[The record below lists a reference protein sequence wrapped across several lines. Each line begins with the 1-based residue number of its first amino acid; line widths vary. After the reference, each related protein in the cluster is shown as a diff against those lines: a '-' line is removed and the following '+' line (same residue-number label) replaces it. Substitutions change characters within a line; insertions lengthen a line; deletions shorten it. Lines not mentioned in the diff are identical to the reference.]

1 MKNLLA
7 ILIFVVSTTFV
18 QAQSKYIKGKLSHM
32 ETPLVNA
39 EISIQN
45 SDIKTKSGLNGAYA
59 ISAEIGDIIEYSYQ
73 GLETVEI
80 VVEDVTSVLNVSL
93 NQMLTELDE
102 VVVKGSS
109 RKSQRDLELD
119 YPHNKNLIRTAYGI
133 LNKETA
139 PGRMIVL
146 NDTDLS
152 DINLCILD
160 ILKNQFAGVIVAGDC
175 IQGGSVSI
183 RGRSSLNND
192 AGAVYDVDGQVL
204 TTAPIWLTPANI
216 ERVAVL
222 SSLSLVTK
230 YGFIGAGGVVV
241 INTKVGTRD
250 LASNKFFDRA
260 RLRNNI
266 YSDDAVAN
274 ELAIDGL
281 PNYLID
287 LQESTSIAAAKDAYA
302 INKKLYRNHAPYFID
317 AAGFFAAKGDTKFA
331 KEIIENQKFL
341 FEDHAV
347 YTKGAAYYLEANGEK
362 EMANDL
368 YEEVFILRPN
378 YAQSYRDLAES
389 YREIG
394 NYKKSAA
401 MYARHNYLLDE
412 GFLVQDT
419 IGIAPIIERE
429 SENLLAI
436 EGDRIMAGA
445 KTTNRSAKFTKF
457 DGTRL
462 LFEWNDS
469 EAEFELQFVNPEK
482 HYDTWKHTMENNAL
496 RIKDEKMNGYS
507 CEEFLIDSSMPGKW
521 QVNIDYKG
529 NKKLEPSYLKV
540 TTYHDYGKPSQRKEV
555 NVYRLG
561 LKNVNQKLFTLTNQT
576 LTSN

>member
-7 ILIFVVSTTFV
+7 ILIFVVSATFV

-45 SDIKTKSGLNGAYA
+45 SDIKTKSGLNGDYA
-59 ISAEIGDIIEYSYQ
+59 ISAEIGDIIEYRYQ

-102 VVVKGSS
+102 VVVKGSN

-401 MYARHNYLLDE
+401 MYARHNYLIDE

-540 TTYHDYGKPSQRKEV
+540 TTYYNYGKPSQRKEV

>member
-7 ILIFVVSTTFV
+7 ILIFVVSATFV

-59 ISAEIGDIIEYSYQ
+59 ISAEIGDIIEYRYQ

-102 VVVKGSS
+102 VVVKGSN

-401 MYARHNYLLDE
+401 MYARHNYLIDE

-482 HYDTWKHTMENNAL
+482 HYDTWKHTKENNAL

-540 TTYHDYGKPSQRKEV
+540 TTYYNYGKPSQRKEV

>member
-39 EISIQN
+39 KISIQN

-102 VVVKGSS
+102 VVVKGSN

-119 YPHNKNLIRTAYGI
+119 YSHNKNLIRTAYGI

-260 RLRNNI
+260 KLRNNN
-266 YSDDAVAN
+266 YKDDAVGN
-274 ELAIDGL
+274 DIGGL
-281 PNYLID
+281 PTYLTE
-287 LQESTSIAAAKDAYA
+287 LKESNGLDTAKESYQK
-302 INKKLYRNHAPYFID
+302 NKQIYRNFAPFFID
-317 AAGFFAAKGDTKFA
+317 ASGYFLANGDSKFA
-331 KEIIENQKFL
+331 KQIIENQMFL
-341 FEDHAV
+341 FEDHPVFA
-347 YTKGAAYYLEANGEK
+347 KAIAYNLEAHGEK
-362 EMANDL
+362 EMANTI
-368 YEEVFILRPN
+368 YEQIFILRPN

-389 YREIG
+389 YRETG

-412 GFLVQDT
+412 GFLVKDS

-429 SENLLAI
+429 SENLLAL
-436 EGDRIMAGA
+436 EGDKVMEGA
-445 KTTNRSAKFTKF
+445 KTINRFAKFTEF
-457 DGTRL
+457 NGTRL

-482 HYDTWKHTMENNAL
+482 QYDTWKHTMEANAL
-496 RIKDEKMNGYS
+496 RIKDEKMKGYS
-507 CEEFLIDSSMPGKW
+507 CEEFLVDGSLPGRW
-521 QVNIDYKG
+521 QVNVDYKG
-529 NKKLEPSYLKV
+529 NKKLEPTYLKV
-540 TTYHDYGKPSQRKEV
+540 TSYYNYGTTSQRKEV
-555 NVYRLG
+555 QVYRLG
-561 LKNVNQKLFTLTNQT
+561 LRNVNQKLFQLNNSS
-576 LTSN
+576 LISN

>member
-1 MKNLLA
+1 MKNLLT
-7 ILIFVVSTTFV
+7 ILVLVVSATFV

-32 ETPLVNA
+32 ATPLVNA
-39 EISIQN
+39 EISVQN
-45 SDIKTKSGLNGAYA
+45 SDTKTKSGLDGSYA
-59 ISAEIGDIIEYSYQ
+59 ISAEIGDVIEYRYQ

-80 VVEDVTSVLNVSL
+80 IVEDVTLILNVSL
-93 NQMLTELDE
+93 NQMITELDE
-102 VVVKGSS
+102 VVVKSS
-109 RKSQRDLELD
+109 NRRSQKDLELD

-146 NDTDLS
+146 DDADLS

-160 ILKNQFAGVIVAGDC
+160 ILKNQFAGVSVSGDC
-175 IQGGSVSI
+175 LQGGSVSI

-204 TTAPIWLTPANI
+204 TDAPIWLNPATI

-241 INTKVGTRD
+241 INTKAGSYD
-250 LASNKFFDRA
+250 LTSNEFYDRA
-260 RLRNNI
+260 RLRNNVYNDNAI
-266 YSDDAVAN
+266 GDDFEN
-274 ELAIDGL
+274 NGL
-281 PNYLID
+281 PTYLYE
-287 LQESTSIAAAKDAYA
+287 LQDSHGLETAKESYKK
-302 INKKLYRNHAPYFID
+302 NKSMYRNYAPFFID
-317 AAGFFAAKGDTKFA
+317 ASAYFLANGDSKFA
-331 KEIIENQKFL
+331 KQIIKNQMFL
-341 FEDHAV
+341 FEDHPV
-347 YTKGAAYYLEANGEK
+347 YAKAIAYNLEANGQK

-368 YEEVFILRPN
+368 YEQIFILRPN

-389 YREIG
+389 YRETG

-412 GFLVQDT
+412 GFLVKDS
-419 IGIAPIIERE
+419 IGITPIIERE
-429 SENLLAI
+429 SENLLAL
-436 EGDRIMAGA
+436 EGDKIMEGA
-445 KTTNRSAKFTKF
+445 KTMNRSAKFTEF

-482 HYDTWKHTMENNAL
+482 HYDTWKHTMEANAI
-496 RIKDEKMNGYS
+496 RIKDEKMKGYA
-507 CEEFLIDSSMPGKW
+507 CEEFLVDGSLPGRW
-521 QVNIDYKG
+521 QVNVDYKG
-529 NKKLEPSYLKV
+529 NKKLEPTYLKV
-540 TTYHDYGKPSQRKEV
+540 TSYYNYGTTSQRKEV
-555 NVYRLG
+555 QVYRLS
-561 LKNVNQKLFTLTNQT
+561 LRNVNQKLFQLNNSS